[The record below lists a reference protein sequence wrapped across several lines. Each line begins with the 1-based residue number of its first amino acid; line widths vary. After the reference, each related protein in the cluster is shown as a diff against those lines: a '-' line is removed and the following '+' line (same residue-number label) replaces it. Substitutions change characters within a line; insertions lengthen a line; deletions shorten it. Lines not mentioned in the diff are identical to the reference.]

1 MFHLSISLCSYQVR
15 RLGSSS
21 DRAEAPEAIGGYRSR
36 GKTERSVPMEA
47 LVLAVVAMLFLGA
60 LAATSGADSRDGAN
74 RPVPGWRT
82 AGPED
87 DVR

>member
-1 MFHLSISLCSYQVR
+1 MV
-15 RLGSSS
+15 
-21 DRAEAPEAIGGYRSR
+21 
-36 GKTERSVPMEA
+36 A
-47 LVLAVVAMLFLGA
+47 LVMAVVAMLFLGA